1 MVFTSLEFLVF
12 LPLALGSYYGAPPH
26 WRGSLLLVSSIVFYA
41 MASMGHPEHLLLLLW
56 LAMTAQLAV
65 LRMTSTHPGEA
76 RRWFVFGIFAVLAP
90 LAIFKY
96 WNFGASAGNT
106 LAASVWFG
114 APQLPLHQLAVPAGI
129 SFITLQ
135 TLSYV
140 IDVYLGRARPAPT
153 LAQATSFVS
162 FFPLALAG
170 PIERAGNLV
179 PQLAQPASLEC
190 RRLVVG
196 GRLLLWGFFKKL
208 VIADNLAAL
217 VAVVYDGAGAPN
229 GLTVL
234 IATYA
239 FAIQIYCDFSGYT
252 DIARGAAQLLGI
264 DVMENFDAP
273 YDAGS
278 IAEFWRRWHLSL
290 STWLRDYV
298 FTPLSL
304 GGSRTP
310 VRGYATVLLTFMISG
325 LWHGAGWTFVAWGF
339 LHGVY
344 IASSLA
350 SRRWRDRLWGS
361 GARGRTR
368 TWVARFTTFHLVC
381 ISWIVFRSP
390 SLGRAV
396 ELLTRIVFELPGN
409 LIALLSG
416 QGALSAFGA
425 FARWELVALVGG
437 GVSAL
442 LAERAVREPRIAR
455 ALMAAPGG
463 RLALY
468 ALILYAI
475 VFLGN
480 FGETAFIYSQF

>member
-1 MVFTSLEFLVF
+1 MLFTSLEFLVF
-12 LPLALGSYYGAPPH
+12 LPLVVGAYYWAPPR
-26 WRGSLLLVSSIVFYA
+26 WTGSLLLISSIVFYA
-41 MASMGHPEHLLLLLW
+41 VASMGHPEHALLLLW

-65 LRMTSTHPGEA
+65 FRMTSSNPGEA
-76 RRWFVFGIFAVLAP
+76 RRWFIFGIFAVLAP
-90 LAIFKY
+90 LVVFKY
-96 WNFGASAGNT
+96 WNFSAGAGNA
-106 LAASVWFG
+106 LATSIRLG
-114 APQLPLHQLAVPAGI
+114 TPQLPLHQLAVPVGI

-140 IDVYLGRARPAPT
+140 IDVYLGRARPART
-153 LAQATSFVS
+153 LAQAASFVS

-170 PIERAGNLV
+170 PIERAGNLM
-179 PQLAQPASLEC
+179 PQLTRPASLEC
-190 RRLVVG
+190 GRLVVG

-217 VAVVYDGAGAPN
+217 VGVVYDGTGAPN
-229 GLTVL
+229 GLAVL
-234 IATYA
+234 VATYA

-264 DVMENFDAP
+264 DVMQNFDAP
-273 YDAGS
+273 YEARS

-304 GGSRTP
+304 GGNRTP
-310 VRGYATVLLTFMISG
+310 VRGYAAVLFTFMVSG

-344 IASSLA
+344 IASSLV

-381 ISWIVFRSP
+381 ISWIVFRSA

-396 ELLTRIVFELPGN
+396 ELLTRLVVELPGN
-409 LIALLSG
+409 IIALLSG
-416 QGALSAFGA
+416 QAALSAFGA

-437 GVSAL
+437 GVAVL
-442 LAERAVREPRIAR
+442 LAERAVREPRVAR